1 MFHSACCGEL
11 VFASF
16 RAEGLCQE
24 FLGERAPP
32 GFSWKKE
39 KKTVQSAKVKE
50 PFNLSGRVAIITGGS
65 VGLGRQMAEG
75 LAEAGANVVLCARK
89 KERCEQAAAELKQL
103 GVKTLALGC
112 DVKKPN
118 DVQAVVDATV
128 AQFGRIDIM
137 INNAGTSWGAPVEE
151 MRLEQWNKVIE
162 TNLTGTFLFSQ
173 AVGKVMVPQ
182 RRGKIINI
190 ASVAGLRGAPP
201 EFQAIGYHASK
212 GGVIAFTKD
221 LACKWGIHNIQVNA
235 IAPGWFPTNMSQVI
249 IERNKDAFLGKIP
262 LRRFGNEN
270 DLKGAAVYL
279 SSDASDYVTGH
290 VLVVDGGQTA

>member
-1 MFHSACCGEL
+1 MNTKDLFDLA
-11 VFASF
+11 
-16 RAEGLCQE
+16 
-24 FLGERAPP
+24 
-32 GFSWKKE
+32 
-39 KKTVQSAKVKE
+39 
-50 PFNLSGRVAIITGGS
+50 GRVAIITGGS
-65 VGLGRQMAEG
+65 VGLGSQMAEG
-75 LAEAGANVVLCARK
+75 LAEMGANVVLCARK
-89 KERCEQAAAELKQL
+89 KERCEQAAEELKQL

-112 DVKKPN
+112 DVKNPEQ
-118 DVQAVVDATV
+118 VQAVVNATV
-128 AQFGRIDIM
+128 SQFGRIDIL

-151 MRLEQWNKVIE
+151 MKLEQWNKVIE

-182 RRGKIINI
+182 RRGKILNI

-212 GGVIAFTKD
+212 GGIIAFTKD

-235 IAPGWFPTNMSQVI
+235 IAPGWFPTNMSQAI
-249 IERNKDAFLGKIP
+249 IERNKEVFLSKIP
-262 LRRFGNEN
+262 LRRFGNEH

-279 SSDASDYVTGH
+279 SSDASDYVAGH

>member
-1 MFHSACCGEL
+1 MEGE
-11 VFASF
+11 
-16 RAEGLCQE
+16 EGVV
-24 FLGERAPP
+24 
-32 GFSWKKE
+32 KE
-39 KKTVQSAKVKE
+39 AVQSVAVKE
-50 PFNLSGRVAIITGGS
+50 LFDLSGRVAIVTGGS

-75 LAEAGANVVLCARK
+75 LAEMGANVVLCARK
-89 KERCEQAAAELKQL
+89 KERCEQAAEELRLL

-112 DVKKPN
+112 DVKNP
-118 DVQAVVDATV
+118 DHVQAVVDAAV
-128 AQFGRIDIM
+128 SQLGRVDIL

-151 MRLEQWNKVIE
+151 MRLEQWNKVIG

-249 IERNKDAFLGKIP
+249 IERNKEAFLGKIP
-262 LRRFGNEN
+262 LRRFGNEH

-279 SSDASDYVTGH
+279 ASDASDYVTGH